1 MSELEVLLKNWS
13 FPARSPER
21 AQLTL
26 RIPLYD
32 HQRLMALKA
41 VYPNRSVNDMVVDI
55 LEAALNDIVSK
66 LETKH
71 ITQKDIDGMS
81 PDDRHYSGVEVGD
94 LYGSRVSYDSA
105 LARIQEAAKTG
116 KTSPE
121 EDAS

>member
-41 VYPNRSVNDMVVDI
+41 IYPNRSINDMVVDI

-66 LETKH
+66 LPTYK
-71 ITQKDIDGMS
+71 IDQEMVLTNPEHLDGG
-81 PDDRHYSGVEVGD
+81 DVGTP
-94 LYGSRVSYDSA
+94 YGPKVNYQNV
-105 LARIQEAAKTG
+105 LNRIQESAKGG

-121 EDAS
+121 EEAA

>member
-66 LETKH
+66 LPTKH
-71 ITQKDIDGMS
+71 FTQEDIDRMDA
-81 PDDRHYSGVEVGD
+81 DDRYYSSVEVGD
-94 LYGSRVSYDSA
+94 SYGPKVSYESA
-105 LARIQEAAKTG
+105 LARIQEAAKAG
-116 KTSPE
+116 KASSE
-121 EDAS
+121 EDPA